1 MIDVVGK
8 VDVGQAFA
16 DQINPRLARIAP
28 FTIKRPA
35 HKKQIDVTNRIEG
48 LARLYAGINDIGD
61 VIRGASA

>member
-16 DQINPRLARIAP
+16 DQINPLLARIAP

-35 HKKQIDVTNRIEG
+35 HEKQIDVTNRIEG
-48 LARLYAGINDIGD
+48 LARLYAEINDIKD